1 MAAQLVS
8 LLGRRQ
14 QQNSALK
21 PTMSRR
27 REDQDRSDEILMTR
41 LSKRF
46 GEMETLIIPESN
58 LIADGPLTISSA
70 ELLGK
75 LPNPDKILKQGIVGK
90 LVSTYEW
97 KPMNLTLTS
106 TALYLS
112 RPGEDV
118 LRDLIPLFEIVG
130 VKKRHEIPGDGKSIK
145 MEESENLTS
154 HNSSSR
160 RMVPMSA
167 LISEDKALHM
177 IQIRTKDEGYNS
189 GRTYYLQTESESDCS
204 EWSLKLRTEVRGARA
219 QDLFARGVCVC
230 VCVFV
235 GVCVC
240 V

>member
-1 MAAQLVS
+1 
-8 LLGRRQ
+8 
-14 QQNSALK
+14 
-21 PTMSRR
+21 
-27 REDQDRSDEILMTR
+27 MTR

-204 EWSLKLRTEVRGARA
+204 EWSLTLRTAVRRARR
-219 QDLFARGVCVC
+219 ARERE
-230 VCVFV
+230 
-235 GVCVC
+235 
-240 V
+240 

>member
-1 MAAQLVS
+1 MAAQVLA
-8 LLGRRQ
+8 RRQ
-14 QQNSALK
+14 PQNLVLK

-130 VKKRHEIPGDGKSIK
+130 VKKRHEIPGEGNHHLKA
-145 MEESENLTS
+145 EESEIMTGHTS
-154 HNSSSR
+154 TNCR
-160 RMVPMSA
+160 IVPMSA

-204 EWSLKLRTEVRGARA
+204 EWSLKLLTEVRGARA